1 MTDLSYYLLL
11 VYKCINMTLHHHTH
25 TYHFKPLGL
34 VYGKLD
40 CYISMQDIFMN
51 SFNTLLRVNCH
62 VSPEWYIWL
71 YCGGCLHECYWWFK
85 QLGSEA
91 FLITPAEEKVII
103 VDNTI
108 IYHTILQNVPIRR
121 EPLSSFS
128 RCYLSATNTS
138 LFSVS
143 LCVNVN

>member
-1 MTDLSYYLLL
+1 MIQVETQSVLPLRLILLNIYLLKS
-11 VYKCINMTLHHHTH
+11 VPGSTH
-25 TYHFKPLGL
+25 NI
-34 VYGKLD
+34 YGKLD
-40 CYISMQDIFMN
+40 SYISMQDIFMT
-51 SFNTLLRVNCH
+51 SFSTLLWVSCH
-62 VSPEWYIWL
+62 VSPGWYIWL

-108 IYHTILQNVPIRR
+108 IYHTILQTVPIRK

-138 LFSVS
+138 LFSVL
-143 LCVNVN
+143 LCVNIN